1 MTRALAREI
10 LRRYRTIAVVG
21 ASNDTQKPAGYVP
34 AYLKEHGL
42 RVIPVNPTETEVLG
56 ETSYPDLS
64 SVPEPIE
71 VVDIFRPS
79 EDIPPV
85 VDEAIKVGAQ
95 AIWMQ
100 QGIINEEAAEKARA
114 AGLEVI
120 MDRCMKTELRYL
132 IEDGEW
138 PPTAPS

>member
-1 MTRALAREI
+1 VASALAREI

-34 AYLKEHGL
+34 AYLLEHGL

-56 ETSYPDLS
+56 ETSYPDLA

-79 EDIPPV
+79 EDVPPV
-85 VDEAIKVGAQ
+85 VDAAIKVGAK

-100 QGIINEEAAEKARA
+100 QGIRNEEAAQKARY
-114 AGLEVI
+114 AGLEVVQ
-120 MDRCMKTELRYL
+120 DLCMKTELRYL

-138 PPTAPS
+138 QP